1 MRTKFLLFFFLLLAL
16 KINAQQV
23 SIVPQPR
30 SLAINNG
37 SFTINNQTPIVVVND
52 ADMNTA
58 LFLNE
63 YLKNYFG
70 FELPITRQSPRG
82 IFIST
87 GKYPTQKDGYL
98 LVADNNSIRLVGNTP
113 AGTFHGLQSL
123 IQLMPVVKSAS
134 FNIPAVTIA
143 DQPDLNYRGLHLDV
157 CRHFMPVEFIKKYID
172 FIALHKMNF
181 FHWHLTD
188 DQGWRIEIK
197 KYPKL
202 TEIGGWRNGTIIG
215 PYPGSGNDGIKY
227 GGFYTQEQVKDVV
240 AYAAKRHIQVI
251 PEIELPGHA
260 SAAIAAYPQLSCF
273 PDQSTDIGKTPWS
286 GPTQGKQVQQTW
298 GVFDDVFC
306 AGKESTFT
314 FLQDVIAEVIPLFPS
329 KYFHIGGDECPKTYW
344 KKCAACQ
351 KRIKELGIKGDKEHQ
366 PEHYLQSYFVQRM
379 EQFLNAKGKSL
390 IGWDEILEG
399 GLAPNAIVMSWRGE
413 EGGIAA
419 AKQKHGA
426 IMTPGG
432 YAYFDHQQKQHDDSV
447 TISNN
452 RWFLP
457 IEKVYSWSIVPQSL
471 TASEKEYILG
481 GQANMWTEYMKNPRK
496 VEYMLFPRMA
506 ALSEVLWLPP
516 ANRNFDDFKTRL
528 NTQLK
533 RYDLWDINYF
543 NK

>member
-123 IQLMPVVKSAS
+123 IQLIPVVKSTS